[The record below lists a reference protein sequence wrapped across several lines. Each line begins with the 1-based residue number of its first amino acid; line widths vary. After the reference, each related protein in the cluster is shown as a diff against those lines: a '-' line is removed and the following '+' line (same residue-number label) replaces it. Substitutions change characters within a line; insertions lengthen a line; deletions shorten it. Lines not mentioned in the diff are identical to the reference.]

1 LLRFNKDIVYF
12 IEKTGQQAFQKNLA
26 SFRGASYAMSSAR
39 PFAMA
44 VTLRANALPMQVSKR
59 LRSARRREV
68 IPVEAKRDVV

>member
-1 LLRFNKDIVYF
+1 MTLPVCVNDKKKAGRDV
-12 IEKTGQQAFQKNLA
+12 GADHV
-26 SFRGASYAMSSAR
+26 SFTGASYAMSSAR

-59 LRSARRREV
+59 LRPARLREV